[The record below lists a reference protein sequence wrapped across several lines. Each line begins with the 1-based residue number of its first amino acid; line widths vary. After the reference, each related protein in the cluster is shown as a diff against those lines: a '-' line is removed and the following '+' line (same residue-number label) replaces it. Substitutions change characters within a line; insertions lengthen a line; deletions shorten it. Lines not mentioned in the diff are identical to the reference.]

1 MGCRNM
7 KRRGLWIA
15 VGAVVVLL
23 GVMQGTAMAK
33 MVLWSAMKGRV
44 LLNGQPAAGA
54 VLIRKYHWH
63 WTDKKGTDQT
73 VANAAGEFSFP
84 AIEGRSLLGNLL
96 PHEPVI
102 EQVMKIE
109 YQGKSYNA
117 WAYFKRDYNHNDE
130 TNGRPINITCRLEA
144 ELAAHG
150 DITSICEFS

>member
-1 MGCRNM
+1 M
-7 KRRGLWIA
+7 KRRGFWIA

-54 VLIRKYHWH
+54 VLVRNYSWH
-63 WTDKKGTDQT
+63 WKNEKGSDQT

-84 AIEGRSLLGNLL
+84 AIEGRALLGFL

-102 EQVMKIE
+102 KQIMTIE
-109 YQGKSYNA
+109 YQGKSYDA
-117 WAYFKRDYNHNDE
+117 WAYYKHDYGHNDE
-130 TNGRPINITCRLEA
+130 NNGRPINLTCRLEA
-144 ELAAHG
+144 ERAAHG
-150 DITSICEFS
+150 EVSGICEFN

>member
-1 MGCRNM
+1 MN
-7 KRRGLWIA
+7 RRGLWIA
-15 VGAVVVLL
+15 IGAVVVVL
-23 GVMQGTAMAK
+23 GFMQGTAMAK

-44 LLNGQPAAGA
+44 LLKGQPAAGA
-54 VLIRKYHWH
+54 VLVRNYSWH
-63 WTDKKGTDQT
+63 WKNEKGSDRT

-84 AIEGRSLLGNLL
+84 AIEGRSLLGFL

-102 EQVMKIE
+102 EQVMTIE
-109 YQGKSYNA
+109 YQGKSYDA

-150 DITSICEFS
+150 DITSICEFN

>member
-1 MGCRNM
+1 M
-7 KRRGLWIA
+7 KRRGLWISA
-15 VGAVVVLL
+15 GAVMVVLV
-23 GVMQGTAMAK
+23 VMQGTAMAK

-54 VLIRKYHWH
+54 VLVRKYHWH
-63 WTDKKGTDQT
+63 WTDKKGADQT

-109 YQGKSYNA
+109 YQGKSYDA

-130 TNGRPINITCRLEA
+130 NNGRAINVTCRLEA
-144 ELAAHG
+144 QRGLHG
-150 DITSICEFS
+150 GISGLCMFE